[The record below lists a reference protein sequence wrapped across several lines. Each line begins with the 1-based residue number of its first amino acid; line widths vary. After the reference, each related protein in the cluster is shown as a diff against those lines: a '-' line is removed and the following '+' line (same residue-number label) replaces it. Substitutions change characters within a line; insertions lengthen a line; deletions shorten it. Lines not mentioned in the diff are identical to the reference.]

1 MKNVKTT
8 VFALVAAAAGF
19 IAISPDLFAHYPVL
33 LAVAKY
39 VMAGG
44 LAGLG
49 LAAKDSTSHSTVAE
63 VENETAKDAEKQ

>member
-1 MKNVKTT
+1 MKNAKTT
-8 VFALVAAAAGF
+8 ICAIVAAAAGF
-19 IAISPDLFAHYPVL
+19 VMFSPDLFAHYPVV

-39 VMAGG
+39 IMVGG

-63 VENETAKDAEKQ
+63 VENETAKDAAKQ